1 MKTLAYTQSGSGNKY
16 VVFIHGFC
24 ENQSIWNEFVPHFHQ
39 THQVITLDLG
49 GFGESKD
56 LLPQPCSIESLAEQI
71 ADLLKQLRIS
81 KAILVAHS
89 LGGYVS
95 LALAEKYPEMIE
107 KLCLF
112 HSTALADSP
121 EKQHTRNKVIDFVQK
136 VGVNQYIES
145 FVSPLFYTKRLD
157 ELSEKVKL
165 LEEIGK
171 KTPLKT
177 ILEVVEAMR
186 DRKDRLEVVQN
197 ADFPIL
203 YIIGKE
209 DGAVSFESY
218 QEQLEVNPKIESLIL
233 EETGHM
239 GMFERPQE
247 TLQALKNFIL
257 N

>member
-1 MKTLAYTQSGSGNKY
+1 
-16 VVFIHGFC
+16 
-24 ENQSIWNEFVPHFHQ
+24 
-39 THQVITLDLG
+39 
-49 GFGESKD
+49 
-56 LLPQPCSIESLAEQI
+56 PQPCSIEALAEQI
-71 ADLLKQLRIS
+71 AELFKYLHIS
-81 KAILVAHS
+81 KASIVAHS

-145 FVSPLFYTKRLD
+145 FVSPLFYAKRLS
-157 ELSEKVKL
+157 ELSEKVKF

-171 KTPLKT
+171 KTPLNT
-177 ILEVVEAMR
+177 ILEVVAAMR
-186 DRKDRLEVVQN
+186 DRKDRIEVIKN
-197 ADFPIL
+197 AHFPIL

-218 QEQLEVNPKIESLIL
+218 QEQLKVNPKIESLIL

-247 TLQALKNFIL
+247 TLQALKNFIQ